1 MKKMLEIT
9 DTSGHDQTIIEEF
22 NQVVSKYNPQDVNQV
37 VLDVILT
44 RHFDDND
51 FTDLIDLLKED
62 LDFGDY
68 TYDIVNIG
76 GREEY
81 DTLHIIRKSDLKKDA
96 PEDTFGTIFAIRKLL
111 KSEGVPKD
119 KIVFTEDCYNFMKP

>member
-1 MKKMLEIT
+1 MKNMLEIT
-9 DTSGHDQTIIEEF
+9 DTSGHDQTIIKEF

-37 VLDVILT
+37 VLDIILT

-51 FTDLIDLLKED
+51 FESLIDLLKED
-62 LDFGDY
+62 LHFGDY

-81 DTLHIIRKSDLKKDA
+81 DTLHIVRKSDLKKDA
-96 PEDTFGTIFAIRKLL
+96 PEDTFDNVPIIRKLL

-119 KIVFTEDCYNFMKP
+119 KIVFTAECYL

>member
-1 MKKMLEIT
+1 MKNMLEIT
-9 DTSGHDQTIIEEF
+9 DTSGHDQTIIKEF

-37 VLDVILT
+37 VLDIILT
-44 RHFDDND
+44 RYFDDND
-51 FTDLIDLLKED
+51 FESLIDLLKED

-96 PEDTFGTIFAIRKLL
+96 PEDTFDSILNIRKLL

-119 KIVFTEDCYNFMKP
+119 KIVFTSDCYLKP